1 MEIIMKT
8 LKWFAYVF
16 AIVFYCGMFEKKTR
30 FPDPTPTPPGKGGL
44 NGKITLWIREKSS
57 NLTDQ

>member
-16 AIVFYCGMFEKKTR
+16 AIVFIVGCGDPI
-30 FPDPTPTPPGKGGL
+30 PDPTPTPPGKGGL

>member
-16 AIVFYCGMFEKKTR
+16 AIVFIVGCGKEDPI
-30 FPDPTPTPPGKGGL
+30 PDPAPTPPGKGGL

>member
-1 MEIIMKT
+1 MKT
-8 LKWFAYVF
+8 LKWFTYVF
-16 AIVFYCGMFEKKTR
+16 AFVFIVGCGKENPI
-30 FPDPTPTPPGKGGL
+30 PDPTPTPPGKGGL

>member
-1 MEIIMKT
+1 MKT
-8 LKWFAYVF
+8 LKWFTYVF
-16 AIVFYCGMFEKKTR
+16 AIVFIVGCGKENPIT
-30 FPDPTPTPPGKGGL
+30 DPTQTTTGKGGL

>member
-1 MEIIMKT
+1 MY
-8 LKWFAYVF
+8 LRLCLLWDV
-16 AIVFYCGMFEKKTR
+16 EKEDPI
-30 FPDPTPTPPGKGGL
+30 PDPTPTPPGKGGL